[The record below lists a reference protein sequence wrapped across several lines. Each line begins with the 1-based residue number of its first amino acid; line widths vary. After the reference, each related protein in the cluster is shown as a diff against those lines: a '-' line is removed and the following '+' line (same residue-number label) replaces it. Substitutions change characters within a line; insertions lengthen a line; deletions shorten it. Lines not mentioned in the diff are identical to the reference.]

1 MSAYWR
7 NWVKLW
13 CLCVGGFGLIITLGA
28 IEATNAPAL
37 LLLEILGGGQPV
49 EMTPHLKFAL
59 AVMGPVTLG
68 WCLTLFGAVEAT
80 RDLPA
85 KAARRLWLWM
95 VAGLLAWAVLDSI
108 LSVAVGF
115 GLNVIPNLI
124 YVTAFLIPVVRSG
137 VLRAKPGA

>member
-13 CLCVGGFGLIITLGA
+13 RR
-28 IEATNAPAL
+28 
-37 LLLEILGGGQPV
+37 
-49 EMTPHLKFAL
+49 
-59 AVMGPVTLG
+59 
-68 WCLTLFGAVEAT
+68 TLFSAVEAT
-80 RDLPA
+80 RDLSA

-95 VAGLLAWAVLDSI
+95 SAGVLAWAVLDSI

-124 YVTAFLIPVVRSG
+124 YVTAFLVPVIRSG
-137 VLRAKPGA
+137 VLRARPGA